1 MLEINPGLSI
11 WTFIVFGVLLLLLS
25 KLGWKPMLASLRN
38 REQAIADSLSKA
50 ELARTE
56 AEKLIAETERQRKI
70 NEDEIHRQLREGKE
84 YVERMRHDMVTKAH
98 EESQK
103 LIVQARAEIERDK
116 KTAIEELRA
125 TAADLAVMAAGKLLD
140 ENLND
145 EKHKQ
150 VVRKFISELP
160 QQSN

>member
-11 WTFIVFGVLLLLLS
+11 WTFIVFGVLLLLLT
-25 KLGWKPMLASLRN
+25 KMGWKPMLASLRN

-50 ELARTE
+50 EQARAE
-56 AEKLIAETERQRKI
+56 AEKLIAETERQRKL

-84 YVERMRHDMVTKAH
+84 YVERMRHEMVTKAQEDAH
-98 EESQK
+98 R
-103 LIVQARAEIERDK
+103 LVVQARAEIERDK
-116 KTAIEELRA
+116 KEAIQQLRVE
-125 TAADLAVMAAGKLLD
+125 AADLAVQAAGKLLD
-140 ENLND
+140 ESMTD